1 MVDLRHH
8 TKGKRM
14 TYNGHKNYQT
24 WNVLLWINNDEGL
37 YNLARQCSSYD
48 EFVDCMKDLGSAIG
62 YETPDNVAW
71 NDSAID
77 RESINRDWVQD
88 FVEVEA

>member
-1 MVDLRHH
+1 
-8 TKGKRM
+8 M
-14 TYNGHKNYQT
+14 TYNGFKNYQT
-24 WNVLLWINNDEGL
+24 WNVVLWINNDEGL

-48 EFVDCMKDLGSAIG
+48 EFVDCMRDLGGSIG

-71 NDSAID
+71 ADPTID

-88 FVEVEA
+88 FEEVGA

>member
-1 MVDLRHH
+1 
-8 TKGKRM
+8 M

-37 YNLARQCSSYD
+37 YNIARSEANYD
-48 EFVDCMKDLGSAIG
+48 DFVLTMRELGNGAIA

-71 NDSAID
+71 ADPTID
-77 RESINRDWVQD
+77 RESINNDWVQEFFED
-88 FVEVEA
+88 AA

>member
-1 MVDLRHH
+1 
-8 TKGKRM
+8 M
-14 TYNGHKNYQT
+14 TYHGHKNYQT

-37 YNLARQCSSYD
+37 YNVAKSEKSYD
-48 EFVDCMKDLGSAIG
+48 DFVRTMREVGFGSLA

-71 NDSAID
+71 ADPTID

-88 FVEVEA
+88 FVEDAA